1 MPTAG
6 PRDGALA
13 GLAAGL
19 AAVAAMYV
27 AAGLTGVRAL
37 PDLLQQ
43 PLLAIL
49 PGPVFGFLI
58 DSLQHAGKVLEESG
72 LLVGMVAAL
81 AALGGLAGE
90 LVEMRSMPR
99 GGLAAGALAWLVV
112 SFVLL
117 PLTGHGPLRLGR
129 G

>member
-43 PLLAIL
+43 PLLAVL

-58 DSLQHAGKVLEESG
+58 DSLQHAGKVLEEIG
-72 LLVGMVAAL
+72 LLAAMVGAL
-81 AALGGLAGE
+81 TALGA
-90 LVEMRSMPR
+90 
-99 GGLAAGALAWLVV
+99 AAGAVAERRSLPRPGLVAGLKWQRC
-112 SFVLL
+112 SFRWQ
-117 PLTGHGPLRLGR
+117 TRWF
-129 G
+129 